1 MCGRCRGRNGLSLP
15 LSAISLRSMN
25 ALHVRRRELLVS
37 AALGCSLW
45 RAEAQERLRRV
56 AVLNGVIQHDEGE
69 TLVALFRETLAN
81 LGWQVGRNLEFEVR
95 WSTASAESTRR
106 AAQELLA
113 WKPDVILARNTIS
126 VEKLLELKAELPIVF
141 VSVFDPFGSGFVSE
155 VTRPGKNIT
164 GFTTHDYGMAVKWVE
179 FLKLVAP
186 QITRVALLFNPETAP
201 YAQRFY
207 DNLFTK
213 AAQQIGVG
221 ASAAAAR
228 SEAEIDNLIEE
239 IGRSS
244 GGLCVMADPFT
255 SKYVSRIVDAV
266 ARERVPAVY
275 PWSGMAK
282 AGGLLSYSIVQD
294 EMYRRAA
301 EYVDRI
307 LRGERPGDL
316 PVQSPTKYEL
326 LINLKTAR
334 ELGISIPDRLLAFA
348 DAVIE

>member
-1 MCGRCRGRNGLSLP
+1 
-15 LSAISLRSMN
+15 
-25 ALHVRRRELLVS
+25 VRRV
-37 AALGCSLW
+37 G
-45 RAEAQERLRRV
+45 
-56 AVLNGVIQHDEGE
+56 VLNGVIQHDEGE
-69 TLVALFRETLAN
+69 ALVGLFRETLAN
-81 LGWQVGRNLEFEVR
+81 LGWRVGQNLELEVR

-106 AAQELLA
+106 AAEELLR
-113 WKPDVILARNTIS
+113 WNPDVILARNTIS
-126 VEKLLELKAELPIVF
+126 VEKLLELKTELPIVF
-141 VSVFDPFGSGFVSE
+141 VSVFDPFGSGFVTE

-186 QITRVALLFNPETAP
+186 QVTRVALLFNPETAP
-201 YAQRFY
+201 YAQRFF

-213 AAQQIGVG
+213 AAQQIGVE
-221 ASAAAAR
+221 ASAAMAR
-228 SEAEIDNLIEE
+228 SEVEIDNLIAE
-239 IGRSS
+239 IGRSG

-255 SKYVSRIVDAV
+255 SKYVSRIVEAV

-275 PWSGMAK
+275 PWSGLAK

-334 ELGISIPDRLLAFA
+334 ELGISIPDHVLALA

>member
-1 MCGRCRGRNGLSLP
+1 MTTILFRRRGLLA
-15 LSAISLRSMN
+15 AIALASLR
-25 ALHVRRRELLVS
+25 
-37 AALGCSLW
+37 W
-45 RAEAQERLRRV
+45 RVNAQERVRRV
-56 AVLNGVIQHDEGE
+56 GVLNGVIQHDEGE
-69 TLVALFRETLAN
+69 ALVGLFRETLAN
-81 LGWQVGRNLEFEVR
+81 LGWRVGQNLELEVR

-106 AAQELLA
+106 AAEELLR
-113 WKPDVILARNTIS
+113 WNPDVILARNTIS
-126 VEKLLELKAELPIVF
+126 VEKLLELKTELPIVF
-141 VSVFDPFGSGFVSE
+141 VSVFDPFGSGFVTE

-186 QITRVALLFNPETAP
+186 QVTRVALLFNPETAP
-201 YAQRFY
+201 YAQRFF

-213 AAQQIGVG
+213 AAQQIGVE
-221 ASAAAAR
+221 ASAAMAR
-228 SEAEIDNLIEE
+228 SEVEIDNLIAE
-239 IGRSS
+239 IGRSG

-255 SKYVSRIVDAV
+255 SKYVSRIVEAV

-275 PWSGMAK
+275 PWSGLAK

-334 ELGISIPDRLLAFA
+334 ELGISIPDHVLALA

>member
-1 MCGRCRGRNGLSLP
+1 MIHTRRQLLTGLVL
-15 LSAISLRSMN
+15 ACSLR
-25 ALHVRRRELLVS
+25 
-37 AALGCSLW
+37 
-45 RAEAQERLRRV
+45 RADAQERKRRV
-56 AVLNGVIQHDEGE
+56 AVLNGVVQHDEGE
-69 TLVALFRETLAN
+69 ALVGLFRESLAN
-81 LGWQVGRNLEFEVR
+81 LGWEVGRNLEFEVR

-106 AAQELLA
+106 AAQEVLA
-113 WKPDVILARNTIS
+113 WKPDAILARNTIS
-126 VEKLLELKAELPIVF
+126 VEKLLELGAELPIVF
-141 VSVFDPFGSGFVSE
+141 VSVFDPFGSGFVTE

-201 YAQRFY
+201 YAQAFY

-213 AAQQIGVG
+213 AAQQIGVHS
-221 ASAAAAR
+221 SAAIAR
-228 SEAEIDNLIEE
+228 SEAEIEPLIAD
-239 IGRSS
+239 IAQSG

-255 SKYVSRIVDAV
+255 SKYVARIVDAV

-275 PWSGMAK
+275 PWSGLAK

-301 EYVDRI
+301 DYVDRI
-307 LRGERPGDL
+307 LRGGKPGDL

-326 LINLKTAR
+326 VINLKTAR
-334 ELGISIPDRLLAFA
+334 NLGLAIPDTVLAVA
-348 DAVIE
+348 DEVIE

>member
-1 MCGRCRGRNGLSLP
+1 MTTILL
-15 LSAISLRSMN
+15 
-25 ALHVRRRELLVS
+25 RRRGVL
-37 AALGCSLW
+37 AAIALAFSQW
-45 RAEAQERLRRV
+45 RAEAQERVRRV

-69 TLVALFRETLAN
+69 ALVALFRETLAN
-81 LGWQVGRNLEFEVR
+81 LGWRAGRNLELEVR

-106 AAQELLA
+106 AAGELLR

-126 VEKLLELKAELPIVF
+126 VEKLLELKTELPIVF
-141 VSVFDPFGSGFVSE
+141 VSVFDPFGSGFVTE

-186 QITRVALLFNPETAP
+186 QVTRVALLFNPETAP
-201 YAQRFY
+201 YAQRFF

-213 AAQQIGVG
+213 AAQQIGVE
-221 ASAAAAR
+221 ASAAMAR
-228 SEAEIDNLIEE
+228 SEVEIDNLIAE
-239 IGRSS
+239 IGRSG

-255 SKYVSRIVDAV
+255 SKYVSRIVEAV

-275 PWSGMAK
+275 PWSGLAK

-334 ELGISIPDRLLAFA
+334 ELGISIPDHVLALA

>member
-1 MCGRCRGRNGLSLP
+1 MSV
-15 LSAISLRSMN
+15 
-25 ALHVRRRELLVS
+25 HVRRRELL
-37 AALGCSLW
+37 AGTALVCSLW
-45 RAEAQERLRRV
+45 RADAQERIRRV

-69 TLVALFRETLAN
+69 ALVGLFRETLAA
-81 LGWQVGRNLEFEVR
+81 LGWRVGQNLELEVR

-106 AAQELLA
+106 AAQELLV

-141 VSVFDPFGSGFVSE
+141 VSVFDPFGSGFVTE

-186 QITRVALLFNPETAP
+186 HITRVALLFNPETAP
-201 YAQRFY
+201 YAQAFY

-213 AAQQIGVG
+213 AAQQIGVHP
-221 ASAAAAR
+221 SAAIAR
-228 SEAEIDNLIEE
+228 SEADIEPLVAD
-239 IGRSS
+239 IALSG

-255 SKYVSRIVDAV
+255 SKYVARIVDAV
-266 ARERVPAVY
+266 ARDRVPAVY
-275 PWSGMAK
+275 PWSGLAK

-301 EYVDRI
+301 EYVHRI
-307 LRGERPGDL
+307 LRGEKPGDL
-316 PVQSPTKYEL
+316 PIQSPTKYEL
-326 LINLKTAR
+326 LINLRTAR
-334 ELGISIPDRLLAFA
+334 ELGITIPDRLLAFA

>member
-1 MCGRCRGRNGLSLP
+1 MTTILF
-15 LSAISLRSMN
+15 
-25 ALHVRRRELLVS
+25 RRRGLL
-37 AALGCSLW
+37 AAIALGSSQW
-45 RAEAQERLRRV
+45 RVNAQERVRRV
-56 AVLNGVIQHDEGE
+56 GVLNGVVQHDEGE
-69 TLVALFRETLAN
+69 ALVALFRETLAN
-81 LGWQVGRNLEFEVR
+81 LGWRVGRSLELEVR

-106 AAQELLA
+106 AAGELLR

-141 VSVFDPFGSGFVSE
+141 VSVFDPFGSGFVTE

-179 FLKLVAP
+179 FLKLIAP
-186 QITRVALLFNPETAP
+186 QITSIALLFNPETAP
-201 YAQRFY
+201 YAQPFY

-213 AAQQIGVG
+213 AAQQIGVHPRA
-221 ASAAAAR
+221 ASAR
-228 SEAEIDNLIEE
+228 SEAEIDAQIGEV
-239 IGRSS
+239 GRSG

-255 SKYVSRIVDAV
+255 SKYVSRIVEAA
-266 ARERVPAVY
+266 ARARVPAVY
-275 PWSGMAK
+275 AWSGLAK
-282 AGGLLSYSIVQD
+282 AGGLLSYSSVPD

-307 LRGERPGDL
+307 LRGEKPGDL

-334 ELGISIPDRLLAFA
+334 ELGIMIPDHLLAVA
-348 DAVIE
+348 DGVIE